1 MFGHIQFVMNAKLII
16 HRELNIF
23 EGRKKKKKK
32 KKNVLMWEDGR
43 PCIFTFIWNILIVV
57 LMLNLQAI
65 GWVYIKKNWW
75 LIFKKLIAEGFFNN
89 ANSQLR
95 NLATPQQKQNQGHSG
110 RMFRGGGC
118 HSHRGGPNQNTELN
132 KF

>member
-1 MFGHIQFVMNAKLII
+1 
-16 HRELNIF
+16 
-23 EGRKKKKKK
+23 
-32 KKNVLMWEDGR
+32 MWEDGR
-43 PCIFTFIWNILIVV
+43 PSIFTFIWNILIVV

-65 GWVYIKKNWW
+65 GWVYIKKNWL

-95 NLATPQQKQNQGHSG
+95 NLATPQQKKKKQGHSG

-118 HSHRGGPNQNTELN
+118 HSHRGGLNQNTEFLVIGWIQN
-132 KF
+132 QTIIRSYY

>member
-1 MFGHIQFVMNAKLII
+1 MFEHIQFVMNAKLII

-23 EGRKKKKKK
+23 EGRRRRRRRI
-32 KKNVLMWEDGR
+32 LMWEDER

-65 GWVYIKKNWW
+65 GWVYIK
-75 LIFKKLIAEGFFNN
+75 FKKLIAEGFFNN

-95 NLATPQQKQNQGHSG
+95 NLATP
-110 RMFRGGGC
+110 
-118 HSHRGGPNQNTELN
+118 N
-132 KF
+132 KKKLKIKIKATAGECSVVAVAIATVEV